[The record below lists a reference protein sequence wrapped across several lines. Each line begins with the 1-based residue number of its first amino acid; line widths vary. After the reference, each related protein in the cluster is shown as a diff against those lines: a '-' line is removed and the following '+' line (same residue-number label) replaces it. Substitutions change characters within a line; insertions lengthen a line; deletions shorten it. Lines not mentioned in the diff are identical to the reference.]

1 MCIKCPILKAVWNL
15 PPLTEVYFPM
25 KKQIILGVF
34 IPLFLPTY
42 MFSLISLMWETT
54 LVLFHSFP
62 KLLHFD
68 VMYLLFV
75 FVCMFAWVHQG
86 KVNNVTK

>member
-25 KKQIILGVF
+25 KKQIILEVF

-42 MFSLISLMWETT
+42 MFSLISLIWETT
-54 LVLFHSFP
+54 LALFHSFP

-68 VMYLLFV
+68 VMCLLFV